1 MHQVNYKYVLG
12 FIAVSTLVLGTTL
25 MQNKTDENAPD
36 PDVQALDAKLLS
48 DLQQQDITID
58 KRTQCIMECAS
69 ISEEDL
75 RLLLDIKNLNYEKC
89 ESGNCHYTS
98 YTIEGKTSG
107 GETVMFKI
115 DSGEEGNLLRD
126 LTLQQA
132 DCDCI

>member
-1 MHQVNYKYVLG
+1 MHQVNYKYVFG
-12 FIAVSTLVLGTTL
+12 FIAVSTLVLGATL
-25 MQNKTDENAPD
+25 MQTKADENAPD

-48 DLQQQDITID
+48 DLQQQEIAID

-69 ISEEDL
+69 ISEEEL
-75 RLLLDIKNLNYEKC
+75 RMLLDIKNLNYEKC

-107 GETVMFKI
+107 GKNVVFKI